1 MSKCR
6 SVPTM
11 AISIPNSAR
20 CIPRFAVS
28 GWLKPFSPR
37 MKRMPASR

>member
-1 MSKCR
+1 MSKWS

-11 AISIPNSAR
+11 AISMPNSAR

-28 GWLKPFSPR
+28 GWLRPFNPR